1 MLLATPVVMS
11 HILESKD
18 KYDPYDINP
27 AVIVVD
33 EFDGRAHERRS
44 VMHRLGQLAPSL

>member
-1 MLLATPVVMS
+1 MS

-18 KYDPYDINP
+18 KFDPYDINP

-33 EFDGRAHERRS
+33 EFDELLS
-44 VMHRLGQLAPSL
+44 NP